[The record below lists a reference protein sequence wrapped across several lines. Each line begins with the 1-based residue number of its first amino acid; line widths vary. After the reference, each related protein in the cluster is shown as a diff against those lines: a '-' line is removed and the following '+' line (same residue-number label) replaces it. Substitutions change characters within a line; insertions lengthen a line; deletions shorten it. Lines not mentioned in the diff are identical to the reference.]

1 MADWRIKKQN
11 GLQGCAAT
19 KVENKSKATE
29 NYEKYKRQR
38 NKVNNQIKRAKQNYN
53 KNVLDENIKSATLIW
68 RTLKYISHQTEIKL
82 TSMTFKVNK
91 EEISNKE
98 TIGNRFFPVWQ

>member
-19 KVENKSKATE
+19 KVKSKSKTTE
-29 NYEKYKRQR
+29 NYEKYKRQK

-53 KNVLDENIKSATLIW
+53 KNVLDENIKNATLIW